1 MPLPAALKAFEPG
14 QIRKE
19 AALRIALRCRGLFV
33 PSPMPALPASAH
45 HRPGQMFN
53 PFKIVMAGEA
63 GRTSNGEN
71 RVRSGRK
78 QP

>member
-1 MPLPAALKAFEPG
+1 
-14 QIRKE
+14 
-19 AALRIALRCRGLFV
+19 
-33 PSPMPALPASAH
+33 MPAWPASAH

-71 RVRSGRK
+71 RVRAGRK